1 MTPLECR
8 AARQKMRFRIREHLD
23 RKGESMLG
31 VAEALGV
38 NKDLVI
44 GTIYGKRNNRRV
56 LLALRD
62 TYGVP
67 EKYLFIP
74 EKRGADR
81 EERTGA
87 GDQAA

>member
-8 AARQKMRFRIREHLD
+8 AARQKMKYRIRERLE
-23 RKGESMLG
+23 RRGTSMSG
-31 VAEALGV
+31 VADELGV
-38 NKDLVI
+38 NLDLVR

-74 EKRGADR
+74 ERRGGTENH
-81 EERTGA
+81 EE
-87 GDQAA
+87 AA

>member
-8 AARQKMRFRIREHLD
+8 AARQKMKYRIRERLE
-23 RKGESMLG
+23 RRGTSMNG
-31 VAEALGV
+31 VADDLGV

-74 EKRGADR
+74 EGRGSNN
-81 EERTGA
+81 EE
-87 GDQAA
+87 AA

>member
-23 RKGESMLG
+23 RKGTSMLG
-31 VAEALGV
+31 VAEDLDV
-38 NKDLVI
+38 NRNLVCD
-44 GTIYGKRNNRRV
+44 TINGKRNNRRV

-67 EKYLFIP
+67 EKYLYIP
-74 EKRGADR
+74 DGRGANH
-81 EERTGA
+81 EE
-87 GDQAA
+87 AA

>member
-8 AARQKMRFRIREHLD
+8 AARQKMKFRIRERLERRGASMQAVADHLD
-23 RKGESMLG
+23 C
-31 VAEALGV
+31 
-38 NKDLVI
+38 NIDLVR

-62 TYGVP
+62 SYGVP

-74 EKRGADR
+74 EGRGR
-81 EERTGA
+81 TENQEE
-87 GDQAA
+87 AA